1 MPGNLTAQVFS
12 EWGFP
17 VKNIFHI
24 AGPCSA
30 ESEEQLMRTALALKD
45 YEVHVMRAGAW
56 KPRTRPGSF
65 EGVGAVGLKWLKDAG
80 KAANLAVATEA
91 ATPKHVEACLE
102 HGIDILWIGART
114 TSNPFAVQDIA
125 DALQG
130 TDIPV
135 LVKNPINPDIE
146 LWQGAVE
153 RLTQAGVEK
162 LGIIHRG
169 FSTYEKTVFRN
180 QPIWR
185 IPIEM
190 KRRNPHLP
198 MLCDPSHICGNTG
211 LLFSVAQNAMDLLFD
226 GLMLE
231 VHIDP
236 PAALSDAKQ
245 QLTPKEYGRLLDR
258 LKIKKV
264 SSESRD
270 FLENIGALRR
280 EIDKI
285 DHQILDLLALRM
297 DNAREIAMHKKKNNI
312 SILQPARFDEIIKS
326 RTREG
331 MEKKLAED
339 FVSRLYQ
346 FIHEESI
353 RLQEQVIN
361 D

>member
-1 MPGNLTAQVFS
+1 MPEDSAVQVFS

-30 ESEEQLMRTALALKD
+30 ESEEQLMQTALALKD
-45 YEVHVMRAGAW
+45 YDIDVMRAGIW

-80 KAANLAVATEA
+80 KAANLAVTTEV
-91 ATPKHVEACLE
+91 ATPKHVEACLK

-125 DALQG
+125 DALKG
-130 TDIPV
+130 TDVPV
-135 LVKNPINPDIE
+135 MVKNPINPDIE
-146 LWQGAVE
+146 LWHGAVE
-153 RLTQAGVEK
+153 RLAQAGVKK

-169 FSTYEKTVFRN
+169 FSIYEKTVFRN

-198 MLCDPSHICGNTG
+198 MLCDPSHICGNTQ
-211 LLFSVAQNAMDLLFD
+211 LLFSVAQNAVDLLFN

-231 VHIDP
+231 VHIKP
-236 PAALSDAKQ
+236 QAALSDSKQ
-245 QLTPKEYGRLLDR
+245 QLTPEEYGLLISR

-264 SSESRD
+264 YSENRD
-270 FLENIGALRR
+270 FIENMNILRQ

-285 DHQILDLLALRM
+285 DHQILALLAQRM
-297 DNAREIAMHKKKNNI
+297 DNSKKIASLKMKNDI
-312 SILQPARFDEIIKS
+312 SIFQPIRWEEVISTRIK
-326 RTREG
+326 EG
-331 MEKKLAED
+331 AEKSLTED
-339 FVSRLYQ
+339 FISLLYQ

-353 RLQEQVIN
+353 RLQEQVVN